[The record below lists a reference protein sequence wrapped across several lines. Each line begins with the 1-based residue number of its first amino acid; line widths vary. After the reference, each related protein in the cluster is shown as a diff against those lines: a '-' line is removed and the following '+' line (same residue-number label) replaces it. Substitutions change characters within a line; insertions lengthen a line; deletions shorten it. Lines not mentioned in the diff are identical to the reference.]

1 MTPLMEPFDKE
12 FVGSNVKEIEYDG
25 KNMNAPQTL
34 LDYLDHSLNQVA
46 QLFINDFTEILS
58 KINFRWEATKLME
71 VFVIACRQF

>member
-12 FVGSNVKEIEYDG
+12 FVGTNVKEIEYDG

-46 QLFINDFTEILS
+46 QLFITDFTEILLFEGEALEQITLAQKGS
-58 KINFRWEATKLME
+58 K
-71 VFVIACRQF
+71 

>member
-12 FVGSNVKEIEYDG
+12 FVGTNVKEIEYDG

-46 QLFINDFTEILS
+46 QLVISDFTEI
-58 KINFRWEATKLME
+58 
-71 VFVIACRQF
+71 